1 MINFGKTFL
10 LGFYRIFGL
19 LRLAFTRDYIKY
31 AKKLGVKIGNNSKL
45 IVHPYF
51 WSLPDFGSEPYLISI
66 GDHTEISFGCTFLTH
81 DGSNWVFR
89 DNEKYKDVII
99 GGPIRI
105 GNNSFIG
112 CNTTILPGVSIGDN
126 CIIGAGSLI
135 TKNVPA
141 GELWG
146 GYQHVLFQQQK
157 PLLIN
162 L

>member
-1 MINFGKTFL
+1 MINFVKAFL
-10 LGFYRIFGL
+10 LGFYRLFGL

-45 IVHPYF
+45 IIHPYF

-66 GDHTEISFGCTFLTH
+66 GDHTEVSFGCTFLTH

-89 DNEKYKDVII
+89 DKEKYKEVII
-99 GGPIRI
+99 GGPISI

-126 CIIGAGSLI
+126 CIIGAGSLV
-135 TKNVPA
+135 TKNVPG

-146 GYQHVLFQQQK
+146 RLSE
-157 PLLIN
+157 N
-162 L
+162 